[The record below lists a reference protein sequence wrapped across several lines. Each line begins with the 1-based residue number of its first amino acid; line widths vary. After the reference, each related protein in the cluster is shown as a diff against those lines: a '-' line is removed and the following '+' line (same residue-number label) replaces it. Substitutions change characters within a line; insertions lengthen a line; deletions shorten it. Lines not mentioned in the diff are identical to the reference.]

1 MKSHDACLFKRAYET
16 EAEAQEK
23 GSEVYYCVYCC
34 KFHRR
39 TLMASKQ
46 GAARF
51 AHDAKFMKAAMKR
64 MKAEGRAG

>member
-1 MKSHDACLFKRAYET
+1 MKDHEACLFKRAYET

-23 GSEVYYCVYCC
+23 GSEVYFCIYCF

-39 TLMASKQ
+39 TSMVSKQ

-51 AHDAKFMKAAMKR
+51 AHDAKFMQAAMKR
-64 MKAEGRAG
+64 LKAAGRAA

>member
-23 GSEVYYCVYCC
+23 GSEVYFCIYCC

-39 TLMASKQ
+39 SLIACRQ

-51 AHDAKFMKAAMKR
+51 VHDARFMRAAMKR
-64 MKAEGRAG
+64 LKTARRAA